1 MEVTRR
7 EAFWRKGQG
16 GPRSGQ
22 APNLSMSVSGSLK
35 VQAPPGGRGQWCL
48 SFPTQDDKAE
58 GSGALASPLRMIK
71 TTQQLPQKEL

>member
-1 MEVTRR
+1 VEVTRR

-48 SFPTQDDKAE
+48 SFPTQDDKDHPTT
-58 GSGALASPLRMIK
+58 SPKGTLMK
-71 TTQQLPQKEL
+71 NF